1 MTKKLATSYAL
12 EIVGSSSNPNDW
24 TAVYTVYG
32 INGDDRWVET
42 SFEAAETPRGR
53 DWANRWLAK
62 NYPSINGG

>member
-32 INGDDRWVET
+32 INGDDRWV
-42 SFEAAETPRGR
+42 
-53 DWANRWLAK
+53 
-62 NYPSINGG
+62 